1 MKTNEDDMRKFIWD
15 NTWSRGANFT
25 PSTAINQLEMWQ
37 AETFD
42 PETIRRELGY
52 AAGIGMNIMRV
63 YLHDL
68 LWEQDSA
75 GFLKRME
82 TYLEIADSWKIKTM
96 FVFFD
101 DCWKSE
107 FQLGKQPEPVPNTH
121 NSGWVQSPGNRA
133 ADDLSQRPRLERY
146 VKGVLTHFAHDQR
159 IVLWDLYNE
168 PGNGSAGD
176 HITATGMR
184 ESASLPLLRDVFRWA
199 EEVNPDQPFTAA
211 PWCFGKAFDELN
223 RFMFKHSDVVT
234 FHAYNRPGELLERIN
249 FIRLI
254 ADGRPMLC
262 SEYMARHAGSTFR
275 DCLPLLKENH
285 VGAINWGLV
294 SGKTQTV
301 FPWQGMMETAD
312 LSIAFHDVFHRDG
325 TLLVPEEAEVFEKFM
340 R

>member
-1 MKTNEDDMRKFIWD
+1 MRKFTWD
-15 NTWSRGANFT
+15 DTWYRGANFI

-37 AETFD
+37 AESFD

-68 LWEQDSA
+68 LWEQDSS

-82 TYLEIADSWKIKTM
+82 SYLEIADSCKIKTM

-101 DCWKSE
+101 DCWNSE
-107 FQLGKQPEPVPNTH
+107 FQLGKQPEPIPNTH

-133 ADDLSQRPRLERY
+133 ADDLSQRPCLEHY
-146 VKGVLTHFAHDQR
+146 VKGVLTHFAHDSR

-168 PGNGSAGD
+168 PGNGKAGD

-184 ESASLPLLRDVFRWA
+184 ESNSLPLLRDVFRWA
-199 EEVNPDQPFTAA
+199 KEVNPDQPFTAA
-211 PWCFGKAFDELN
+211 PWNFRESFDELN
-223 RFMFKHSDVVT
+223 HFMFEHSEVVT

-254 ADGRPMLC
+254 ADGRPVLC

-275 DCLPLLKENH
+275 DCLPLLKGNH
-285 VGAINWGLV
+285 IGAINWGLV
-294 SGKTQTV
+294 SGKTQTI
-301 FPWQGMMETAD
+301 FPWQGMMQGAD
-312 LSIAFHDVFHRDG
+312 LSIPFHDIFHRDG
-325 TLLVPEEAEVFEKFM
+325 TLLVPDEKEIFAKFM